1 MLELGVKLVIRKIYI
16 LLFMTV
22 KYLTLSKLL
31 HKYNKHFLSFYHLS
45 SLWLCLCLNLALFS
59 FHFVRLYKG
68 CCCLFK
74 LEVRQSIVR
83 SCLYNF
89 ICPQSLGSRAETSK
103 LIASEKIKLFQRQIV
118 ESMHFSQPDTP
129 SHFGVVM
136 TFYQVLWCSIR
147 KCQFH
152 VCWVHSSGHSQ
163 CEVLSHCLALNCF
176 YILYEIS

>member
-1 MLELGVKLVIRKIYI
+1 MLQLGVKLVIRKIYI

-31 HKYNKHFLSFYHLS
+31 HKYNKHFLSFYRLS
-45 SLWLCLCLNLALFS
+45 SLLIFMCLNIVLFS

-89 ICPQSLGSRAETSK
+89 ICPQSLGSRAQTSK
-103 LIASEKIKLFQRQIV
+103 LIASEKIKLFQIQIV
-118 ESMHFSQPDTP
+118 DAFFVARH
-129 SHFGVVM
+129 
-136 TFYQVLWCSIR
+136 TFPFR
-147 KCQFH
+147 
-152 VCWVHSSGHSQ
+152 GRDD
-163 CEVLSHCLALNCF
+163 VLSGSMMFHSEMSISCLLSPF
-176 YILYEIS
+176 QRTFSI